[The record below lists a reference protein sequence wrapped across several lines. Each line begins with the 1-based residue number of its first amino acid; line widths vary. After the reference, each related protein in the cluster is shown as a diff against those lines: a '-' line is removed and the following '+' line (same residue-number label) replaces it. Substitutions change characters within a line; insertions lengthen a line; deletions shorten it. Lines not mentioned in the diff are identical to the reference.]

1 MCVVVEASES
11 DPHWCHEDAAIRV
24 PASLTRAQM
33 LSLARMI
40 LAGLGAEQPAESTM
54 EARCYC
60 GTPVTIWDMP
70 RAARVPGQRVRSVTE
85 VHRGA

>member
-1 MCVVVEASES
+1 
-11 DPHWCHEDAAIRV
+11 
-24 PASLTRAQM
+24 M
-33 LSLARMI
+33 LALARMI
-40 LAGLGAEQPAESTM
+40 LAGLGATQPAESTM

-70 RAARVPGQRVRSVTE
+70 EASRVPGQRVHSVAE